1 MPTYKALILNKE
13 ISVNYEENEK
23 EKLIEAVKSINSKL
37 ESYNVQNGK
46 ISDNK
51 LLSFLAIKLQAELL
65 ELEKNKL
72 NHNIVEKNFDNVN
85 KKNISLNDKIY
96 ELSEKNKLLKKENE
110 LINQELVSIKS
121 QIDLIIT
128 LVKNTYDE

>member
-65 ELEKNKL
+65 ELEQNKL
-72 NHNIVEKNFDNVN
+72 NHNIVEKNFENAN

-96 ELSEKNKLLKKENE
+96 ELTEKNVLLKKENE

-128 LVKNTYDE
+128 LVKNTYEE